1 MRVIKFKNRILDF
14 NKKIKII
21 TQQENVSCSDADV
34 ISYFSKPEFSE
45 VNLATYLSDLNIA
58 YNDLK
63 EYTCN
68 YITALKSLDV
78 YNKFALLNL
87 PIGNT
92 ATQRKFNFIDP
103 QDTDSAFRCTFGG
116 SISMNSFGIQGA
128 YNGFIDTKYT
138 PSVETDVDN
147 FGYFYYNRTTP
158 SGTGTHGVTDT
169 VFNQIRQFGA
179 FNGSILG
186 STSTLIAYSGSFSR
200 NVLLRAYS
208 GGYQFYANNL
218 SVGTYTGAGR
228 ALTASKFYFM
238 ARNNSNKGI
247 FDPTRDQI
255 SMFGILSQSVSDSEA
270 LSIINLNNTYLSNL
284 GLSI

>member
-87 PIGNT
+87 PIGND
-92 ATQRKFNFIDP
+92 AVRRKFNFIDP
-103 QDTDSAFRCTFGG
+103 QDTDAAFRSTFSGG
-116 SISMNSFGIQGA
+116 LTLSSFGIQGGF
-128 YNGFIDTKYT
+128 NGFIDTKYV
-138 PSVETDVDN
+138 PSAESDIDN
-147 FGYFYYNRTTP
+147 FGCFYYNRTTP
-158 SGTGTHGVTDT
+158 SGIGMHGVSTG
-169 VFNQIRQFGA
+169 VFNQIRQAFA
-179 FNGSILG
+179 FNGAILG
-186 STSTLIAYSGSFSR
+186 TTATLISHSGSFSR
-200 NVLLRAYS
+200 NVFMRSYS
-208 GGYQFYANNL
+208 GGYQLYANNA
-218 SVGTYTGAGR
+218 SVGTYTGAAK
-228 ALTASKFYFM
+228 ALASSKFYFM
-238 ARNNSNKGI
+238 ARNNSNVSI
-247 FDPTRDQI
+247 FDPTFDQI
-255 SMFGILSQSVSDSEA
+255 SMFGILSDSVDNSEA
-270 LSIINLNNTYLSNL
+270 LAIINLNNTYLTNL
-284 GLSI
+284 GLAV